1 MVITMYWMTFTCM
14 NREVKKNRWTIQCAL
29 IKCTLNIF
37 INEFLWT
44 GFTVQLSVDYNV
56 KSMLWKIYEKRHF
69 RVYGWCSRQI
79 CRHFSLASL
88 FYLCWFFFSLSII
101 YYNVTKEILVVCRAY
116 FHDVGVWILSLGLLH
131 YCMYIFIKIEM
142 SQSGRKSETPKSN
155 EQMVD
160 WLNGLT
166 SSYYQIRLL

>member
-1 MVITMYWMTFTCM
+1 M
-14 NREVKKNRWTIQCAL
+14 

>member
-1 MVITMYWMTFTCM
+1 M
-14 NREVKKNRWTIQCAL
+14 

-56 KSMLWKIYEKRHF
+56 KSLLWKIYGKTAF
-69 RVYGWCSRQI
+69 QSIWVVQPANLSTFFIGKFI
-79 CRHFSLASL
+79 FSVLI
-88 FYLCWFFFSLSII
+88 FFFSSSII
-101 YYNVTKEILVVCRAY
+101 YYIVNKEILVVCRAY

-131 YCMYIFIKIEM
+131 YCMYILIKIEM

-155 EQMVD
+155 GRFVE
-160 WLNGLT
+160 WLDFNILPNT
-166 SSYYQIRLL
+166 VLVMFFFSYHHGDHQ

>member
-1 MVITMYWMTFTCM
+1 MRFDQVHAEHFYQWIFV
-14 NREVKKNRWTIQCAL
+14 NRFYCSTVSGLQCKVNAL
-29 IKCTLNIF
+29 
-37 INEFLWT
+37 E
-44 GFTVQLSVDYNV
+44 D
-56 KSMLWKIYEKRHF
+56 LWKTAFQSIWVVQPANLSTFFIGKF
-69 RVYGWCSRQI
+69 I
-79 CRHFSLASL
+79 FSVLI
-88 FYLCWFFFSLSII
+88 FFFSSSII
-101 YYNVTKEILVVCRAY
+101 YYIVTKEILVVCRAY

-131 YCMYIFIKIEM
+131 YCMYILIKIEM